1 MRHPLVWLTAGTCSA
16 LLLPALFMQGMFFDG
31 VMYASLSKNYA
42 AGIGTF
48 WEPVCT
54 TTFYAV
60 CHEQPPLFFFL
71 QGSFFKIAG
80 EGFLTERLY
89 ELTVALLCSFLL
101 VRIMRVVNL
110 QKISWL
116 PVLLWMVMPVTF
128 WAFQNNV
135 IEGTMSLF
143 VLAALLHQ
151 LRALHQNQRPF
162 LHLLAA
168 GGWLLL
174 AGITK
179 GPQGMFLLAAP
190 ALWWLFTKRSTLQ
203 EAVIQSFILLV
214 VPAAAAV
221 LFWLYEPAHNSFAA
235 YIAQRFGNT
244 FAGAHNTTAS
254 RFFILY
260 ELLLDVLPALGIVLL
275 VWLLGRKTA
284 AKQDT
289 TMRRLAL
296 FLLAAGLSGI
306 LPLMVT
312 LEQRGFYLV
321 TALPLLALSFAMFT
335 APAAQRI
342 QEMLH
347 NRTALRTT
355 ISVAGLLITAGALT
369 ATVQLCGDYKRDAD
383 KLLDLAR
390 VAAVVP
396 QGSILGVDDPGNPDW
411 SLLHNAWRYHN
422 ISIATTTTPV
432 QEWMLLE
439 PGQKAPEQYSK
450 VECGLE
456 KYVLW
461 RKSILNVDN

>member
-1 MRHPLVWLTAGTCSA
+1 MRHPLVWLTAGICTA

-54 TTFYAV
+54 KTFYAV

-71 QGSFFKIAG
+71 QGSFFKIFG
-80 EGFLTERLY
+80 ESFLTERLY
-89 ELTVALLCSFLL
+89 ALTLALLCSFLL
-101 VRIMRVVNL
+101 VRIMRVVEL

-135 IEGTMSLF
+135 IEGTMSVF

-190 ALWWLFTKRSTLQ
+190 GFWWLFTKRSTLQ
-203 EAVIQSFILLV
+203 AAVLQSFVLLI
-214 VPAAAAV
+214 VPAVAAL
-221 LFWLYEPAHNSFAA
+221 LFWLYEPAHTSFAA
-235 YIAQRFGNT
+235 YFAQRFGNT

-260 ELLLDVLPALGIVLL
+260 ELLLDVLPALGIAII

-284 AKQDT
+284 AKQET
-289 TMRRLAL
+289 TMRQIAL

-321 TALPLLALSFAMFT
+321 TALPLLALSFSIFI
-335 APAAQRI
+335 APAAQRV

-347 NRTALRTT
+347 SRSALRTT
-355 ISVAGLLITAGALT
+355 ISAAGLLITAGALT
-369 ATVQLCGDYKRDAD
+369 ATVLLCGSYKRDAD
-383 KLLDLAR
+383 KLRDLAR
-390 VAAVVP
+390 VAVIVP
-396 QGSILGVDDPGNPDW
+396 QGSILSVSEPGNPDW
-411 SLLHNAWRYHN
+411 ALLHNAWRYHN
-422 ISIATTTTPV
+422 ISIATTEMPV
-432 QEWMLLE
+432 QNWMLLE
-439 PGQKAPEQYSK
+439 PGQEAPENYSK

-461 RKSILNVDN
+461 KKR